1 MKLKKF
7 ELNLIFI
14 ILHAHICLDGFI
26 SSGENFNKM
35 GRILRNRRK
44 KWLKKRNVVV
54 QINVGGE
61 NLHFQS

>member
-14 ILHAHICLDGFI
+14 ILHAHICLDGII